1 MGFLPLHRSSH
12 IAVSF
17 VKSSV
22 KKVQTINR
30 LSLLAWWPLPLR
42 SSIYLTAF
50 HVSSSLDRVLIG
62 FCFNLRQTFIHMLFF
77 LLLVLSWCFYM
88 LTPFLRGLPAS
99 LLNCEILSC
108 FSVKS
113 HLFAFCFPLRILL
126 CLALSFDNGKWNI
139 VWATTLSFISRAQY
153 DSFLLLKNNENN
165 VRNIEFAYPKNW
177 NKLTNTEGTWRSH
190 SLLSEKL

>member
-30 LSLLAWWPLPLR
+30 PSFFSLITSLPFR

-62 FCFNLRQTFIHMLFF
+62 FCFNLRQTFVHMLFF
-77 LLLVLSWCFYM
+77 LLLVLGWCLCM
-88 LTPFLRGLPAS
+88 LAPFLRGLPAS

-113 HLFAFCFPLRILL
+113 RPFAFPSGFSCVWLCHLTMESEIQFEPRLCPLS
-126 CLALSFDNGKWNI
+126 A
-139 VWATTLSFISRAQY
+139 
-153 DSFLLLKNNENN
+153 E
-165 VRNIEFAYPKNW
+165 
-177 NKLTNTEGTWRSH
+177 H
-190 SLLSEKL
+190 SMIHFCS

>member
-22 KKVQTINR
+22 KEVQTINR
-30 LSLLAWWPLPLR
+30 PSFFSLTSSLPFR

-62 FCFNLRQTFIHMLFF
+62 FCFNLRQTFVHMLFF
-77 LLLVLSWCFYM
+77 LLLVLGWCLCM

-99 LLNCEILSC
+99 LLSCEILSC
-108 FSVKS
+108 FSVK
-113 HLFAFCFPLRILL
+113 LRPFAFYLPLRILL
-126 CLALSFDNGKWNI
+126 CLALSFDNEKWNTA
-139 VWATTLSFISRAQY
+139 WTTTLSFVSRAQY
-153 DSFLLLKNNENN
+153 DSFLLLKKKNN
-165 VRNIEFAYPKNW
+165 VRNIEFA
-177 NKLTNTEGTWRSH
+177 
-190 SLLSEKL
+190 